1 MHANGHRAAMI
12 LTLGLLLIGGLGAQL
27 RAAPITQGSIPLDG
41 PLLALNTPEQD
52 QIVLYN
58 LGSGAR
64 RSLRLG
70 DGWQRI
76 WAFSPDGCRL
86 LYTLSDGVGPARLYS
101 AALDGADVRQL
112 VDFSGLPAGTWGV
125 WEPTWS
131 PAAED
136 GSSRI
141 AFTLIRAE
149 TLPDGTVTDEHR
161 IAWVGPDGG
170 APQFYSVSG
179 DEHTARWSPDGEWL
193 AYVAYESRVAGADI
207 YSTAVPTPAGSTS
220 PAALL
225 READLWMTR
234 ADGSAKLRLT
244 SFATGSVSMPRWS
257 PDGTVIGFVYS
268 PSGNND
274 QFWMIGSSEGAIPT
288 QLSFQPALAL
298 DLTWLPDGSA
308 MIAAARDL
316 RGVAENRLWRIPLI
330 GSADADAT
338 IYLDDPALSYADHPR
353 FSPDGGW
360 LALRTSYALA
370 LADVTSGTW
379 QLRDDLPL
387 DNTPAVWSP
396 AAFAGEAACR

>member
-1 MHANGHRAAMI
+1 MNANARRAA
-12 LTLGLLLIGGLGAQL
+12 GLIAIFALLIGGLS
-27 RAAPITQGSIPLDG
+27 APISAAQDAPGSFPLEG
-41 PLLALNTPEQD
+41 PLVALNTPTQD
-52 QIVLYN
+52 QIVLYD
-58 LGSGAR
+58 LASGAR

-70 DGWQRI
+70 GGWQRV
-76 WAFSPDGCRL
+76 WDFSPDGCQL

-101 AALDGADVRQL
+101 AALDGADVREL

-141 AFTLIRAE
+141 AFTLIRSE
-149 TLPDGTVTDEHR
+149 TLADGTVNDEHR
-161 IAWVGPDGG
+161 IAWVTPDGG

-179 DEHTARWSPDGEWL
+179 EEHTARWSTDGQWL
-193 AYVAYESRVAGADI
+193 AYVAYEGRVAGADI
-207 YSTAVPTPAGSTS
+207 YSTAVPTPPGSTS
-220 PAALL
+220 PSALL

-244 SFATGSVSMPRWS
+244 NFPTGSVSMPRWS
-257 PDGTVIGFVYS
+257 PDGAVIGFVYS

-288 QLSFQPALAL
+288 QLSYEPALAL

-330 GSADADAT
+330 GNADTDAT
-338 IYLDDPALSYADHPR
+338 IYLDDAALSYADYPR
-353 FSPDGGW
+353 FSPDGRW

-396 AAFAGEAACR
+396 AAFAGEAACS